1 MAITP
6 TNVPRFSKLD
16 FWNGGSPGWDTT
28 GLRSWAWW
36 VAAESWWPNWRTS
49 NKSAADQTFRAMEDD
64 QHESQ
69 SPPWSLL
76 CHIVSSSHLPLRL
89 AFWFLLMFIGGQA
102 TFSDTCKLSSHSHWN
117 CQLGL
122 AETLF
127 QMCPFLPDRNRQ
139 PRKWRRFGRSR
150 KVAALEM
157 AFWQGK

>member
-1 MAITP
+1 MAITL

-64 QHESQ
+64 QNESQ

-76 CHIVSSSHLPLRL
+76 CHIVSSLF
-89 AFWFLLMFIGGQA
+89 FWYSLGVKQHFQTHVSCLVTHTGIA
-102 TFSDTCKLSSHSHWN
+102 SSVWQKHFFKCVHFF
-117 CQLGL
+117 QT
-122 AETLF
+122 ETG
-127 QMCPFLPDRNRQ
+127 
-139 PRKWRRFGRSR
+139 WSR

-157 AFWQGK
+157 AFWRNSLWFWLTVRHGIDGPYL